1 MPSVC
6 CKTTHEDV
14 IKRQT
19 PREIGQALIDGWD
32 MSIDDDTMPEEWD
45 SLSFPIIYE
54 DPGSHRRP
62 TKRSEDDD

>member
-1 MPSVC
+1 M
-6 CKTTHEDV
+6 
-14 IKRQT
+14 KRQT

-62 TKRSEDDD
+62 TKRSDDDD